1 MRIAGYLRVSTLRQ
15 AEDGVSIEM
24 QKRIIINHCEMLE
37 IISDESEIKWYIDD
51 GWSAKSLERPAMR
64 SLIGDIK
71 TRQMDMIVAYDM
83 SRISRDIMDMMSLL
97 KMLDKYGVSL
107 KCLYDNPSF
116 ETASERFMTT
126 IKMAT
131 HQYER
136 ERTSERTRDAIIN
149 IAESGRYPFG
159 GMRHYGYMKDED
171 GMMVLNPEEASLV
184 LEIFQM
190 ACEGYRMSEIMHIA
204 NIRQNEEIF
213 TMTRIRRILKNR
225 KYTGIVSVY
234 GKDYNGLIPAII
246 TEEIQKKA
254 ESNLVTHSHKSERYI
269 FTSVLICRRCGSV
282 LKCESAYGKMK
293 KLYLYYSCPT
303 CKKRISQR
311 GIEDELSML
320 EVGACT
326 DDYSARNESL
336 KGVEARLQR
345 KRNKISRKYLE
356 GVISTENMEFILSEI
371 EKELRDVRR
380 KRSAIQ
386 SLDAVRLFRDFGDA
400 EQKKAFVEMHIKRIV
415 VDLQEKKVLSIEF
428 KENEILE
435 NKNII
440 PQ

>member
-1 MRIAGYLRVSTLRQ
+1 MRIAGYLRVSTLKQ

-37 IISDESEIKWYIDD
+37 IISDESEMKWYIDD

-71 TRQMDMIVAYDM
+71 TRQMDLIIAYDM

-97 KMLDKYGVSL
+97 KMLDKYGISL

-149 IAESGRYPFG
+149 IAESGRYPFS
-159 GMRHYGYMKDED
+159 GMKHYGYMKDDD
-171 GMMVLNPEEASLV
+171 GRMVLNPEEASLV

-190 ACEGYRMSEIMHIA
+190 ACEGYRMREIVRMA
-204 NIRQNEEIF
+204 NIRQDKEIF
-213 TMTRIRRILKNR
+213 TMGRIRRIIKNR
-225 KYTGIVSVY
+225 KYTGTISVY
-234 GKDYNGLIPAII
+234 GKDYDGLIPAII

-254 ESNLVTHSHKSERYI
+254 ESNLVTHSHKSDRYI
-269 FTSVLICRRCGSV
+269 FTSVLICRRCGST
-282 LKCESAYGKMK
+282 LLCKSAYGKMK
-293 KLYLYYSCPT
+293 KMYLYYFCPT
-303 CKKRISQR
+303 CKKRIRQSDV
-311 GIEDELSML
+311 EDELSEFKVDNATNDFKNRYNAL
-320 EVGACT
+320 RDIET
-326 DDYSARNESL
+326 L
-336 KGVEARLQR
+336 LL
-345 KRNKISRKYLE
+345 SRRSKLNDKFLE
-356 GVISTENMEFILSEI
+356 GAVSVENMQIMLTAI
-371 EKELRDVRR
+371 ENELRDARR

-386 SLDAVRLFRDFGDA
+386 SLDAVRVFSDFEDA
-400 EQKKAFVEMHIKRIV
+400 EQKKAFVEMHIRRIV
-415 VDLQEKKVLSIEF
+415 IDIQEKKVLTIEF
-428 KENEILE
+428 KESETSAEKNE
-435 NKNII
+435 KN
-440 PQ
+440 

>member
-71 TRQMDMIVAYDM
+71 TRQMDLIVAYDM
-83 SRISRDIMDMMSLL
+83 SRVSRDIMDMMSLMR
-97 KMLDKYGVSL
+97 MLDKYGVSL

-159 GMRHYGYMKDED
+159 GMCHYGYTKDDD
-171 GMMVLNPEEASLV
+171 GRMVLNPEEAPLV

-190 ACEGYRMSEIMHIA
+190 ACEGYRMREIVRVA
-204 NIRQNEEIF
+204 NIRQDKEIF
-213 TMTRIRRILKNR
+213 TMGRIRRIIKNR
-225 KYTGIVSVY
+225 KYTGTISVY
-234 GKDYNGLIPAII
+234 GKDYDDLVPAII
-246 TEEIQKKA
+246 TEEMQKQA
-254 ESNLVTHSHKSERYI
+254 ESNLVTHSQKSDRYI
-269 FTSVLICRRCGSV
+269 FTHVLICRRCGST
-282 LKCESAYGKMK
+282 LLCKSAYGKMK
-293 KLYLYYSCPT
+293 KMYLYYFCPT
-303 CKKRISQR
+303 CRKRIRQSDV
-311 GIEDELSML
+311 ENELSGL
-320 EVGACT
+320 KIEPVT
-326 DDYSARNESL
+326 EDYTSRYNALGDIESL
-336 KGVEARLQR
+336 LLGRRSRLKEKFMDGVVSL
-345 KRNKISRKYLE
+345 
-356 GVISTENMEFILSEI
+356 ENMEIMLTAIENELS
-371 EKELRDVRR
+371 DARR

-386 SLDAVRLFRDFGDA
+386 SLDTVRVFSDFENE
-400 EQKKAFVEMHIKRIV
+400 EQKKAFVEMHIRRIV
-415 VDLQEKKVLSIEF
+415 VDVQEKKVLSIEF
-428 KENEILE
+428 KESVLGAD
-435 NKNII
+435 KKT
-440 PQ
+440 

>member
-71 TRQMDMIVAYDM
+71 TRQMDLIVAYDM
-83 SRISRDIMDMMSLL
+83 SRVSRDIMDMMSLMR
-97 KMLDKYGVSL
+97 MLDKYGVSL

-159 GMRHYGYMKDED
+159 GMCHYGYMKDDD
-171 GMMVLNPEEASLV
+171 GRMVLNPEEATLV

-190 ACEGYRMSEIMHIA
+190 ACEGYRMREIVRVA
-204 NIRQNEEIF
+204 NIRQDKEIF
-213 TMTRIRRILKNR
+213 TMGRIRRIIKNR
-225 KYTGIVSVY
+225 KYTGTISVY
-234 GKDYNGLIPAII
+234 GKDYDDLVPAII
-246 TEEIQKKA
+246 TEEMQKQA
-254 ESNLVTHSHKSERYI
+254 ESNLVTHSQKSDRYI
-269 FTSVLICRRCGSV
+269 FTHVLICRRCGST
-282 LKCESAYGKMK
+282 LLCKSAYGKMK
-293 KLYLYYSCPT
+293 KMYLYYFCPT
-303 CKKRISQR
+303 CRKRIRQNDV
-311 GIEDELSML
+311 ENELSGL
-320 EVGACT
+320 KIEPVT
-326 DDYSARNESL
+326 EDYTSRYNALRDIESL
-336 KGVEARLQR
+336 LVGR
-345 KRNKISRKYLE
+345 RNKLKE
-356 GVISTENMEFILSEI
+356 KFMDGVVSLENMEIMLTAIDNELS
-371 EKELRDVRR
+371 DARR

-386 SLDAVRLFRDFGDA
+386 SLDTVRVFSDFENEG
-400 EQKKAFVEMHIKRIV
+400 QKKAFVEMHIRRIV
-415 VDLQEKKVLSIEF
+415 VDIQEKKVLSIEF
-428 KENEILE
+428 KESGLSTD
-435 NKNII
+435 KKT
-440 PQ
+440 

>member
-71 TRQMDMIVAYDM
+71 TRQMDLIVAYDM
-83 SRISRDIMDMMSLL
+83 SRVSRDIMDMMSLMR
-97 KMLDKYGVSL
+97 MLDKYGVSL

-159 GMRHYGYMKDED
+159 GMSHYGYMKDDD
-171 GMMVLNPEEASLV
+171 GRMVLNPEEASLV

-190 ACEGYRMSEIMHIA
+190 ACEGYRMREIVRVA
-204 NIRQNEEIF
+204 NIRQDKEIF
-213 TMTRIRRILKNR
+213 TMGRIRRLIKNR
-225 KYTGIVSVY
+225 KYTGTISVY
-234 GKDYNGLIPAII
+234 GKDYDDLVPAII
-246 TEEIQKKA
+246 TEEMQKQA
-254 ESNLVTHSHKSERYI
+254 ESNLVTHSQKSDRYI
-269 FTSVLICRRCGSV
+269 FTHVLICRRCGST
-282 LKCESAYGKMK
+282 LLCKSAYGKMK
-293 KLYLYYSCPT
+293 KMYLYYFCPT
-303 CKKRISQR
+303 CRKRIRQSDV
-311 GIEDELSML
+311 EDELSEL
-320 EVGACT
+320 EVETSTGDFENRYNALG
-326 DDYSARNESL
+326 DIESL
-336 KGVEARLQR
+336 LRGRRSRLKEKFMDGVVSL
-345 KRNKISRKYLE
+345 
-356 GVISTENMEFILSEI
+356 ENMEIMLTAIENELS
-371 EKELRDVRR
+371 DARR

-386 SLDAVRLFRDFGDA
+386 SLDTVRVFSDFED
-400 EQKKAFVEMHIKRIV
+400 EKQKKAFVEMHIRRIV
-415 VDLQEKKVLSIEF
+415 VDVQEKKVLSIEF
-428 KENEILE
+428 KESALGVD
-435 NKNII
+435 KKT
-440 PQ
+440 